1 MGDGLICGFR
11 QDGEGDGELDLVL
24 YFGTNVGRPV
34 RTLFQG
40 LFESFLA
47 RRNLSVF
54 RYEPVVCGKCRH
66 PLARAVARERLR
78 GGKDFAFCPEC
89 GEKLVLPKA
98 DEPIQLTQD
107 EQRKVDKQR
116 WFADQR
122 TRFEQ
127 AVFRLASY
135 VEGKPLARPECFISY
150 AWGDKDQ
157 ERWVEQSLAK
167 DLQKA
172 SVNVVLDRWE
182 NDRAGKSVSRFVG
195 RIADCD
201 LVIPVGTPLYFEKF
215 KNKVSSTGSVVASEV
230 DLISQRLMGTEAEK
244 ETVMPVLLVDEKKT
258 SLPPLMWDRLH
269 CDSRN
274 ERAYFITA
282 FDLILDLYGIAHN
295 DPAVADLR
303 ESLRESEMR

>member
-1 MGDGLICGFR
+1 L
-11 QDGEGDGELDLVL
+11 Q
-24 YFGTNVGRPV
+24 TRP
-34 RTLFQG
+34 
-40 LFESFLA
+40 
-47 RRNLSVF
+47 
-54 RYEPVVCGKCRH
+54 
-66 PLARAVARERLR
+66 
-78 GGKDFAFCPEC
+78 
-89 GEKLVLPKA
+89 
-98 DEPIQLTQD
+98 
-107 EQRKVDKQR
+107 
-116 WFADQR
+116 
-122 TRFEQ
+122 
-127 AVFRLASY
+127 
-135 VEGKPLARPECFISY
+135 
-150 AWGDKDQ
+150 
-157 ERWVEQSLAK
+157 
-167 DLQKA
+167 

-269 CDSRN
+269 RDFRN